1 MLSGTFAVT
10 NIQKVNAQMG
20 SGNLTGGGMMGMMG
34 GGPNSTGSIKLSTV
48 MGNALSSQIKVGL
61 NQSAITAEKP
71 VGNNSHPVGHT
82 LESKMDIW
90 YTLYGLLMAVIPFI
104 R

>member
-1 MLSGTFAVT
+1 MLGGMFAVT

-34 GGPNSTGSIKLSTV
+34 GGPNITGSIKLSTV

-61 NQSAITAEKP
+61 NQSAITAEKA
-71 VGNNSHPVGHT
+71 VGNNSHAVGTPWSRKWIFGIHC
-82 LESKMDIW
+82 
-90 YTLYGLLMAVIPFI
+90 MAC
-104 R
+104 

>member
-1 MLSGTFAVT
+1 
-10 NIQKVNAQMG
+10 MG

-34 GGPNSTGSIKLSTV
+34 MVGGGPNITGSIKLSTV

-61 NQSAITAEKP
+61 NQSAMTAGK
-71 VGNNSHPVGHT
+71 SC
-82 LESKMDIW
+82 
-90 YTLYGLLMAVIPFI
+90 